1 MQFSYNAAIT
11 EPPTGNQLRLN
22 NADQTLATR
31 IWVQKVTTDNID
43 VATFFYLYGL
53 SGNLFYA
60 QDRDDSTKRQRYTL
74 TADGL
79 DKGTYYEFQVS
90 WLSGGLALPTQTVA
104 CALRGAVREGLN
116 YGRLG
121 SAGVH
126 PSGRAGSEGAA
137 RLRVRDQDRH
147 LCRDRQYA
155 GHRCLPEVDLALHD
169 RERHLDLRLV
179 RHRLAEPGGGAG
191 RALRAD
197 AGRLDHPRQ

>member
-1 MQFSYNAAIT
+1 MAIESRLTDVNSPDSVALASTSPPPSGVITDVSQVESGSMTSTIVGPPGPPGPTGPQGPAGASITPIMQFSYNAAIT

-104 CALRGAVREGLN
+104 CALRGAVREG
-116 YGRLG
+116 
-121 SAGVH
+121 
-126 PSGRAGSEGAA
+126 
-137 RLRVRDQDRH
+137 
-147 LCRDRQYA
+147 
-155 GHRCLPEVDLALHD
+155 
-169 RERHLDLRLV
+169 
-179 RHRLAEPGGGAG
+179 
-191 RALRAD
+191 
-197 AGRLDHPRQ
+197 